1 MSGPERR
8 DEQHRHENDPT
19 GNGMVND
26 GPEKTPHADPERSH
40 DDSAKPGQGDHAHP
54 DAENLTAAESSADEA
69 GAEGGGG
76 GGASEAGAEGVPG
89 AGSGASAEG
98 AEEARGAEGGGVGG
112 ASEADAEGVPGAA
125 SGAVPCPT
133 DLFAGVRGATDSDG
147 PARGELGDEGP
158 VADRPAEG
166 PVAGGPA
173 ELDEVALRR
182 MLHGAVRQLEPSDGT
197 LDHLH
202 RAVPARRAKRRQA
215 VVGAAAAALLIGT
228 AVPAFVH
235 VATSEGP
242 SDARPA
248 IAGHGEQAQGGNGDE
263 PSPEEHDAASVAPSE
278 RESEGGK
285 GEPDP
290 SRSPSAGPGSDPDA
304 TATGGGEAS
313 DTARAGI
320 ASVPVCDP
328 GQLGVASAGADAPGS
343 DGTVYGSFK
352 IANVSGE
359 DCTVSSNGTVGFTAI
374 GAADPLKINVVQHS
388 AGGAA
393 PGLPDPAQEPGSVL
407 LKPSMAYEVKFAWVP
422 ADTCPTVGPSPSPT
436 PTSDGAGGT
445 GGEGN
450 AGHSGPDAQS
460 LREDGGGMAE
470 GSVSVR
476 HTPEAGAPTAETVIA
491 NACSGTIYRTGLLAT
506 S

>member
-40 DDSAKPGQGDHAHP
+40 DDSAKPGRSDHAQP
-54 DAENLTAAESSADEA
+54 DAENPTAAESGADEA

-76 GGASEAGAEGVPG
+76 PGAGEASAEGAPG
-89 AGSGASAEG
+89 AGSGAG
-98 AEEARGAEGGGVGG
+98 AH
-112 ASEADAEGVPGAA
+112 
-125 SGAVPCPT
+125 PT

-147 PARGELGDEGP
+147 PARGEPGDDGP
-158 VADRPAEG
+158 A
-166 PVAGGPA
+166 AGGPA

-290 SRSPSAGPGSDPDA
+290 SRSPSTGPGSDPDA
-304 TATGGGEAS
+304 TATGGGEAP

-450 AGHSGPDAQS
+450 SGHSGPDAQS
-460 LREDGGGMAE
+460 LREDGGGTAE
-470 GSVSVR
+470 GSVSVT